1 MFHICSAVVVVREDL
16 EMEDSDS
23 DDLAN
28 LLDQGEDEDED
39 EDEGERLNT
48 EEEAEEENWVTDNQI
63 LERANS
69 DSEGGEEEREEE
81 DDREEQREEESRVL
95 KELPSSCSTP
105 CLLCKQS
112 QVEGVRLGPIY
123 R

>member
-1 MFHICSAVVVVREDL
+1 MFHICSVVVKEDKPAL

-23 DDLAN
+23 DDLAD
-28 LLDQGEDEDED
+28 LLDQGGDED

-48 EEEAEEENWVTDNQI
+48 EEEEEEENWVTDHQI
-63 LERANS
+63 LERGNS
-69 DSEGGEEEREEE
+69 DSEGGEE
-81 DDREEQREEESRVL
+81 DDMEEQRAEESRVL
-95 KELPSSCSTP
+95 QELPTSCSTP

-112 QVEGVRLGPIY
+112 QVEGVRLGLIY